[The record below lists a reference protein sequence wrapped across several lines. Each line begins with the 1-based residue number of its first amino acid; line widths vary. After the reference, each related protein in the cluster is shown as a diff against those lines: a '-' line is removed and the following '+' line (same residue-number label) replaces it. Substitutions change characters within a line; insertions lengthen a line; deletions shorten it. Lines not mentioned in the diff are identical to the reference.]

1 MIKHI
6 TSFREYRL
14 QFEKS
19 ASSEFCYVLCWE
31 ESHLKKVCIGKE
43 PLEEPVPNAEL
54 MPLSRIVYSLPPK
67 QLPVSL
73 SGGSPTLVRVLGNV
87 RADGL
92 RFVVYQ
98 SFSEQVFLQCF
109 RQAHQEVFGLVEVVT
124 IVDYVVQRLKSALCE
139 EWTEDKPVLRKCVLQ
154 GSVNFC
160 DYRALLTD
168 LIDMWPSIRPYIRCT
183 GNPEAKEKAAS
194 VSIAHLAGGSEHWL
208 VLLLVLLCV

>member
-6 TSFREYRL
+6 SSFREYSL

-43 PLEEPVPNAEL
+43 PLEQPVPNAEL
-54 MPLSRIVYSLPPK
+54 MPLSRIVYSLPTK

-73 SGGSPTLVRVLGNV
+73 SGGSPSLVRVLGNV
-87 RADGL
+87 RADGR

-98 SFSEQVFLQCF
+98 SFSEEVFLQCF
-109 RQAHQEVFGLVEVVT
+109 HQAHQDVFGLVEVVT
-124 IVDYVVQRLKSALCE
+124 IVDYVVQRLKSALYE
-139 EWTEDKPVLRKCVLQ
+139 EWTEDKPVLRKCVRQ

-168 LIDMWPSIRPYIRCT
+168 LIDLWPSIRPYVRCT
-183 GNPEAKEKAAS
+183 GNHEAKEKAAS

-208 VLLLVLLCV
+208 DSSSFS